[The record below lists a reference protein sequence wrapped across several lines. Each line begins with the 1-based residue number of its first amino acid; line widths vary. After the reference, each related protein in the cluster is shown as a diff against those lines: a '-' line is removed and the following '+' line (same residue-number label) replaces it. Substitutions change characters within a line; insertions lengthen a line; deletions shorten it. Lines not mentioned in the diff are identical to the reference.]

1 MFALSMYHARR
12 DSHFVHGGSFD
23 PDRWLRDGAAPRSDG
38 HDTRA
43 FLPFGAG
50 PRYCPGRN
58 LAMLEATMVAAMLVR
73 NFEITRPPSARAVGE
88 RFAFTYQPV
97 GLTASITARP
107 AAGRRQQTL
116 A

>member
-1 MFALSMYHARR
+1 MYHARR
-12 DSHFVHGGSFD
+12 DSHFAHGGSFD
-23 PDRWLRDGAAPRSDG
+23 PDRWLGAGAAPRSEA
-38 HDTRA
+38 HHTRA

-73 NFEITRPPSARAVGE
+73 NFEISRPLSAPAVGE

-97 GLTASITARP
+97 GLTARITARP
-107 AAGRRQQTL
+107 EAV
-116 A
+116 